1 MKVGSWMAQ
10 GEVGAKKRLAGGGAA
25 AVSWQTVGL
34 WRAGS
39 RVPCNGAVRVVAG
52 GHGACLWLRWTTK

>member
-1 MKVGSWMAQ
+1 MGQ

-25 AVSWQTVGL
+25 AVSQQTVGL

-39 RVPCNGAVRVVAG
+39 CVPSNGAVRVVAG
-52 GHGACLWLRWTTK
+52 GHRACLWLRWRTK